1 MNKKVQKI
9 KNNYMNQILETK
21 QKNKKLFRL
30 FKIQFIVSF
39 VALIIL
45 FIYILRENKLK
56 AREDEITNIVN
67 INAKIATIF
76 KSENYENKMY
86 LCKLKIKKINLEYF
100 VYNSYSEELLKI
112 LPCKF
117 YGETLDQDGNICI
130 IGHNYFDNRF
140 FSNLNKLKINDEINL
155 EDLQGKSYKFY
166 IYDIREINEDD
177 IDEIIKSEIN
187 KKTITLCTCTISKNK
202 RLIIK
207 AKA

>member
-1 MNKKVQKI
+1 
-9 KNNYMNQILETK
+9 MNQILETK

-30 FKIQFIVSF
+30 FKLQFIISF

-45 FIYILRENKLK
+45 FMYISRENKLK
-56 AREDEITNIVN
+56 AKEKEITNIVN
-67 INAKIATIF
+67 INAKITTIF
-76 KSENYENKMY
+76 KDENINENLENNVYENEIY
-86 LCKLKIKKINLEYF
+86 LCKLKIKKISLEYF

-117 YGETLDQDGNICI
+117 YGVSLGEYGNICI

-140 FSNLNKLKINDEINL
+140 FSNLNKLGINDEIIL
-155 EDLQGKSYKFY
+155 EDLQGKEYKFY
-166 IYDIREINEDD
+166 VYDIREIDD
-177 IDEIIKSEIN
+177 NNIDEIIKSVSN
-187 KKTITLCTCTISKNK
+187 KKTITLCTCTINRNR